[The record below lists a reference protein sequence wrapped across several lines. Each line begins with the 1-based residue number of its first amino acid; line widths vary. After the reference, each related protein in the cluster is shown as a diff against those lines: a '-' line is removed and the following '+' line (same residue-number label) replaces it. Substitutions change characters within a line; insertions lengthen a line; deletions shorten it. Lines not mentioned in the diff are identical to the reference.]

1 MAVSSRFSIRCQ
13 VKSISLP
20 CRSHPSTVRIEQELN
35 VAKTNAV
42 TAKPSAETICGGL
55 SQLMELYRLM
65 DDLLNSSAAK
75 GLIARQQDMK
85 FVEDLVDESMKFL
98 DVCGGIREMVSQM
111 KEHIRDLQC
120 ALRRRK
126 GELSSEKCVT
136 TYNCFRK
143 KMKKDVKA
151 LIASLKQVDN
161 NMTIVDSDDH
171 HLAAVIKA
179 VIGVSEMTVSGFE
192 SLLSFF
198 SMPISKPNRL
208 SLVVSKL
215 IHKGMVACEDQQ
227 EQGVFNEFDC
237 IDAALQ
243 TLCKNESS
251 STQFDKMQTAKCR
264 LERLEFQLECMET
277 KLECMFRHLIRNRA
291 TLLNII
297 SQVCL
302 LPTNPPRKMAA
313 ASKFSIKCQTKSIST
328 SHHSSNPRTAQR
340 DQNNNSQAICSG
352 LVRMTG
358 LQ

>member
-1 MAVSSRFSIRCQ
+1 MAVSSKFSIRCQ

-20 CRSHPSTVRIEQELN
+20 CRSHPSTLRIEQELN
-35 VAKTNAV
+35 SAKTNAV
-42 TAKPSAETICGGL
+42 TAKPSAETICSGL
-55 SQLMELYRLM
+55 SQLMELYKQM
-65 DDLLNSSAAK
+65 DDLLNSSATKA
-75 GLIARQQDMK
+75 LITRQQNMK

-98 DVCGGIREMVSQM
+98 DVCGGIREMVAQM
-111 KEHIRDLQC
+111 KEHIRDLHC

-126 GELSSEKCVT
+126 GELSSENSLMK
-136 TYNCFRK
+136 YNCFRK
-143 KMKKDVKA
+143 KIKKDVKG
-151 LIASLKQVDN
+151 LVASLKQVDN
-161 NMTIVDSDDH
+161 NMIGNGSFVVVDSDDH
-171 HLAAVIKA
+171 QLAAVIKA

-227 EQGVFNEFDC
+227 EQGVLNEFDS

-251 STQFDKMQTAKCR
+251 STQFDKMQIAKCR

-277 KLECMFRHLIRNRA
+277 RLECMFRHLIRTRA

-297 SQVCL
+297 SQ
-302 LPTNPPRKMAA
+302 
-313 ASKFSIKCQTKSIST
+313 
-328 SHHSSNPRTAQR
+328 
-340 DQNNNSQAICSG
+340 
-352 LVRMTG
+352 
-358 LQ
+358 